1 MRTGNAEVGRRNLVL
16 FCIIALC
23 FEAYLIFD
31 YQINFF
37 PRKLA
42 PQIIRLILSAA
53 LFYWLTRGSNVARWI
68 AVVLFGWGGV
78 AGLYALASA
87 GALISDYLPMFVFH
101 LVFAIRLL
109 SSQDIHAY
117 IRESTY
123 GPASAQLLIGI
134 GRNDAANDL

>member
-87 GALISDYLPMFVFH
+87 GAWISDYLPMFVFY
-101 LVFAIRLL
+101 LVFATRLL
-109 SSQDIHAY
+109 TSQDIHAY

-123 GPASAQLLIGI
+123 GPESAQLLIGI
-134 GRNDAANDL
+134 GRNDAANDP